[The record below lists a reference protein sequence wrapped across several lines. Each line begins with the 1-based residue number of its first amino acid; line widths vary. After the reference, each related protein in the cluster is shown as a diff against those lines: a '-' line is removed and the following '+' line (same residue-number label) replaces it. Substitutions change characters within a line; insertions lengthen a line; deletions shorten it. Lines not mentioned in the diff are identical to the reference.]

1 MNAGMTRRP
10 VRIGLQ
16 VQPEHADYAAI
27 RRAAAEAEELG
38 ADVIFVWDHF
48 FPLTGDLDGKHFE
61 CWTVLAALAESTST
75 VQLGPLV
82 SCVGYRNPDLI
93 ADMARTVDHISGGRA
108 LLGLGSGWY
117 EKDFTEY
124 GYPFGTDG
132 ERLRGLAAALPLI
145 KSRLSRLNPAPAGRL
160 PLMLG
165 GGGEKRTLR
174 MVAEHADIWHAFQ
187 DPATLRHKLS
197 VLHRHCADVGRDPAQ
212 IEVATS
218 VSGLAAHE
226 GAPEELG
233 PELRELGVSLFI
245 VGAGGPDFDLGTLRR
260 WIAWRDAVND

>member
-1 MNAGMTRRP
+1 MTGGHSRP
-10 VRIGLQ
+10 VTVGLQ
-16 VQPEHADYAAI
+16 LQPEHTDYAAI
-27 RRAAAEAEELG
+27 RRAAAEAEALG

-48 FPLTGDLDGKHFE
+48 FPLTGDRDGRHFE
-61 CWTVLAALAESTST
+61 CWTLLAALAESTSA
-75 VQLGPLV
+75 VRLGPLV
-82 SCVGYRNPDLI
+82 SCVGYRNPDLL

-117 EKDFTEY
+117 EKDFTAY

-132 ERLRGLAAALPLI
+132 ERLRELATALPRVRH
-145 KSRLSRLNPAPAGRL
+145 RLSQLNPPPVGKL

-174 MVAEHADIWHAFQ
+174 LVAEHADIWHAFH
-187 DPATLRHKLS
+187 DPATVRHKLS
-197 VLHRHCADVGRDPAQ
+197 VLRKHCTDVGRDPAH

-226 GAPEELG
+226 GAPEEMG
-233 PELRELGVSLFI
+233 SELYGLGVSLFI
-245 VGAGGPDFDLGTLRR
+245 VGAGGPDFDLDPLRR
-260 WIAWRDAVND
+260 WIAWRDSMNS

>member
-1 MNAGMTRRP
+1 MSGRP

-16 VQPEHADYAAI
+16 LQPEHADYATI
-27 RRAAAEAEELG
+27 RRTAAEAEALG
-38 ADVIFVWDHF
+38 ADAIFIWDHF
-48 FPLTGDLDGKHFE
+48 FPLTGEPEGKHFE

-82 SCVGYRNPDLI
+82 SCVGYRNPDLL

-108 LLGLGSGWY
+108 MLGLGSGWC
-117 EKDFTEY
+117 EKDFTGY
-124 GYPFGTDG
+124 GYPFGSDG
-132 ERLRGLAAALPLI
+132 ERLRELAAAIPRV
-145 KSRLSRLNPAPAGRL
+145 KSRLSNLNPAPAGRL
-160 PLMLG
+160 PLLLG

-174 MVAEHADIWHAFQ
+174 LVAEHADIWHAFH
-187 DPATLRHKLS
+187 DPATIRHKLS
-197 VLHRHCADVGRDPAQ
+197 VLHKHCADVGRDPAE
-212 IEVATS
+212 IEVSTS

-226 GAPEELG
+226 GDPREMG

-260 WIAWRDAVND
+260 WIDWRDGTNA